1 MQGNRQVVLRQ
12 QPQGVPAASDFELR
26 EAAIPEL
33 PAGGLLCRARYLSLD
48 PYMRSQI
55 AGRHTSGA
63 IVPGQVMRGETVSEI
78 VASAADSLAPGRLVR
93 CQGGWQEYSAH
104 SPDQVEL
111 LSADIDPPS
120 YALSML
126 GMTGLTAWAGMI
138 WQAGVGAADRVLI
151 PAVTG
156 AVGSAAAQF
165 CAIRGATVIG
175 IAGSAEKCDYAR
187 ERLGV
192 AACINRN
199 AEDIGERLS
208 ELCPEGVNVYFDLVG
223 GELLQTVCERL
234 ALRGRIVLCGLM
246 AEYNRSE
253 RSPGPPPG
261 LLIARRASVTG
272 LVVYDYDHR
281 REEYL
286 RECLPLLRAGRIGQR
301 EDLSHGLENAPQAF
315 SRLMQG
321 QNFGKTIV
329 ALD

>member
-1 MQGNRQVVLRQ
+1 VLRI
-12 QPQGVPAASDFELR
+12 AD
-26 EAAIPEL
+26 
-33 PAGGLLCRARYLSLD
+33 AGG
-48 PYMRSQI
+48 
-55 AGRHTSGA
+55 
-63 IVPGQVMRGETVSEI
+63 
-78 VASAADSLAPGRLVR
+78 
-93 CQGGWQEYSAH
+93 
-104 SPDQVEL
+104 
-111 LSADIDPPS
+111 
-120 YALSML
+120 
-126 GMTGLTAWAGMI
+126 
-138 WQAGVGAADRVLI
+138 
-151 PAVTG
+151 
-156 AVGSAAAQF
+156 
-165 CAIRGATVIG
+165 
-175 IAGSAEKCDYAR
+175 
-187 ERLGV
+187 
-192 AACINRN
+192 
-199 AEDIGERLS
+199 
-208 ELCPEGVNVYFDLVG
+208 
-223 GELLQTVCERL
+223 ERL